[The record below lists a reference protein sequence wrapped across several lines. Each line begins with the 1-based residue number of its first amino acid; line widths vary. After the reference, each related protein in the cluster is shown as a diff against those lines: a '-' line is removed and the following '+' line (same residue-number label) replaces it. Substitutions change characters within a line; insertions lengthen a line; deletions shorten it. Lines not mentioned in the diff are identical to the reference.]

1 MITNPDTIDVAG
13 ILRRH
18 TLALVE
24 ATYCSWCT
32 QDWPCDTIQAL
43 RLAARLAEALA
54 VLDRPDL
61 ASEAH
66 YVRWRETDGPCET
79 CGKHFGGDSS
89 HPFLGK
95 KRVCGH
101 EENAH
106 TRIPTGY
113 GEPSFVCIKC
123 SNHHAYQPPVCEVC
137 NGTGVYSES
146 GRGSDGPEPCPVC
159 SGGRERKC
167 LGRFGTGSTHRG
179 QSTLVVK

>member
-101 EENAH
+101 EES
-106 TRIPTGY
+106 
-113 GEPSFVCIKC
+113 E
-123 SNHHAYQPPVCEVC
+123 HAGHCMDIGCDCPAFLPCATC
-137 NGTGVYSES
+137 NGTGTYSES
-146 GRGSDGPEPCPVC
+146 RRGSDGPEPCPVC
-159 SGGRERKC
+159 SGGRERRC